1 MNKIKNIGRTT
12 AMLTLFVVVA
22 VALVAAVN
30 SLTKARIQSQIQ
42 QALLS
47 QLAEVIPAGSFDNDL
62 IASQSFI
69 CDATLGQ
76 EPLAVYRARKNG
88 DAVALAMTVF
98 APDSYSGTPIQL
110 LVGILKDGS
119 VSAVRVISHKE
130 TPGLGDAINLARSN
144 WILGFAGQSLQNRQA
159 ADWAVKKDGGT
170 FDQFTGATI
179 TPRAVVGA
187 VYRALQYYAA
197 HSEALFNLPDMRQ
210 AIDCQRK

>member
-1 MNKIKNIGRTT
+1 MNQINNIGRTT

-30 SLTKARIQSQIQ
+30 GLTKQRIQSQIQ

-144 WILGFAGQSLQNRQA
+144 WILGFAGQSLTNRQA

-197 HSEALFNLPDMRQ
+197 HSEALFNLPNMRQ
-210 AIDCQRK
+210 AIDCPRK

>member
-1 MNKIKNIGRTT
+1 MNQINNIGRTT

-144 WILGFAGQSLQNRQA
+144 WILGFAGQSLTNRQA

-197 HSEALFNLPDMRQ
+197 HSEALFNLPNMRQ
-210 AIDCQRK
+210 AIDCPRK